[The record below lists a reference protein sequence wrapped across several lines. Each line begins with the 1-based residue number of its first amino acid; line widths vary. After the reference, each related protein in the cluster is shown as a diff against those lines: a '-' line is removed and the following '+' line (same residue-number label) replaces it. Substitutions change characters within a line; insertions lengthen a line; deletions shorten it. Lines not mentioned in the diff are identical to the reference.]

1 MDTSKKYYLKKGEE
15 LTGPFSV
22 DELAAQGL
30 LPSDRLFAT
39 GWTEFRTA
47 SDIPEL
53 EETLKN
59 VRITGKSES
68 EMLSKL
74 MERLDSLEQQ
84 NKQLLREVS
93 SLKAD
98 TPEADSRTP
107 PPAPSQPDVSQLRA
121 WDEYMN
127 RDSKEKSVKPEPL
140 PPYDPAKDTSK
151 STVPAKDLALLRE
164 KKSSTNIGCIF
175 LCILALIVCI
185 IAIVLGIRKSRH
197 SYVEEDSNGYYYE
210 DPYYSEAVE
219 SAPAEEAVPPEYAVP
234 PAESGPAEEAAPAEE
249 YITL

>member
-151 STVPAKDLALLRE
+151 GTVPAKDLALRK
-164 KKSSTNIGCIF
+164 KKSSTNIGCNF
-175 LCILALIVCI
+175 LYILFILALVF
-185 IAIVLGIRKSRH
+185 VGIRKSRH

-210 DPYYSEAVE
+210 DPYYSEDTTIAVEAAAVEESGPAEE
-219 SAPAEEAVPPEYAVP
+219 SAPAEE
-234 PAESGPAEEAAPAEE
+234 
-249 YITL
+249 YINL

>member
-151 STVPAKDLALLRE
+151 GTIPAKDLALRK

-185 IAIVLGIRKSRH
+185 IVIFLRIGKSRH
-197 SYVEEDSNGYYYE
+197 SYVEEESNGYYYE
-210 DPYYSEAVE
+210 DPYYSEDTTIAVE
-219 SAPAEEAVPPEYAVP
+219 TGPAEYAVPPEYAA
-234 PAESGPAEEAAPAEE
+234 PAAEAAPPE
-249 YITL
+249 YAAPI

>member
-151 STVPAKDLALLRE
+151 GTVPAKDLALRE
-164 KKSSTNIGCIF
+164 KKSSTNIGCIL

-197 SYVEEDSNGYYYE
+197 SYVEEESNGYYYE
-210 DPYYSEAVE
+210 DPYYSEDTNIA
-219 SAPAEEAVPPEYAVP
+219 AEAAPPEYAA
-234 PAESGPAEEAAPAEE
+234 PAAEAAAPECAAPAECAAP
-249 YITL
+249 I